1 VSAAFQP
8 GLRAAHF
15 TDSIGIGWYPIDI
28 HRSTP
33 DEVGTSA
40 RTKPFQIPLG
50 ALLPRKGGNLI
61 AAAKNIGVTHITN
74 GCYRLHPVEWNIG
87 EAAGHLCALALKQ
100 GRPPRAFHDDTQALG
115 AYQDQLLQAGI
126 PLAWLTH
133 AGVGTPQFAKAQRA
147 FMDRPEA
154 FAAEL

>member
-1 VSAAFQP
+1 
-8 GLRAAHF
+8 LRAAHF

-50 ALLPRKGGNLI
+50 TLLPRNGGNLI
-61 AAAKNIGVTHITN
+61 AGAKNIGVTHITN

-87 EAAGHLCALALKQ
+87 EAAGHLCVAAIKQ
-100 GRPPRAFHDDTQALG
+100 GSLPRTFCDHAKSLRVF
-115 AYQDQLLQAGI
+115 QDQLLDAGI
-126 PLAWLTH
+126 PLAWQTE
-133 AGVGTPQFAKAQRA
+133 AGVTSPQFATAQRA

-154 FAAEL
+154 FANRL